1 MFTGGHAVLKGEG
14 CIWGCR
20 SRCFIRS
27 LRILSS
33 WINSVTSLTGPF
45 HGGRAISTQ
54 NNSAAICKWILG
66 NSWEANAVAS

>member
-1 MFTGGHAVLKGEG
+1 MFSGGHAVLKGKG

-27 LRILSS
+27 LRILSL

-45 HGGRAISTQ
+45 HGGRAISMQ
-54 NNSAAICKWILG
+54 NKIVVYNGGRMPLVSC
-66 NSWEANAVAS
+66 AVM

>member
-20 SRCFIRS
+20 SQCFIRS

-54 NNSAAICKWILG
+54 KKILVHNG
-66 NSWEANAVAS
+66 GRTPLVSCAVT